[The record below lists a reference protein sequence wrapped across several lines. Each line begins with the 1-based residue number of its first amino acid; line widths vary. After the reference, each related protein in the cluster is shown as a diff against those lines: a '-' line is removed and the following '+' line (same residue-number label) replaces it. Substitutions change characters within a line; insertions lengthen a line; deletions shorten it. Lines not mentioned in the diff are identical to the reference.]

1 MRVKITLPLV
11 LFFIGILLFIFSGK
25 FIMEKTIAAYTSQ
38 QQSNSTTPDKGQKL
52 TVCLDPG
59 HGGYD
64 VGTKSSSG
72 IYEKNVT
79 LEIALKVGKILE
91 KNNIKVIY
99 TRNSDKVPWPSNEKE
114 DLRTRAKISNDA
126 KADLFVSIHCN
137 GNTNS
142 SYKGIETWCRF
153 PNTEGE
159 KFAKTIQK
167 ELSSYNYSS
176 DRGIKYE
183 SEKSLA
189 VLKFTDSVS
198 ALVELG
204 FLTNSSDEKFITSE
218 SGKEKC
224 AEAVVKAILSYGS
237 SYKNEYNNKK

>member
-1 MRVKITLPLV
+1 MRAKITLPLI

-25 FIMEKTIAAYTSQ
+25 FIIEKTTAAYTSQ
-38 QQSNSTTPDKGQKL
+38 QQSSTNPAPGKDDKL

-64 VGTKSSSG
+64 VGTKSLSG

-159 KFAKTIQK
+159 EFAKTIQK
-167 ELSSYNYSS
+167 ELSSYNYTS

-218 SGKEKC
+218 SGQGKC
-224 AEAVVKAILSYGS
+224 AEAVAKAILSYGA
-237 SYKNEYNNKK
+237 SYKN